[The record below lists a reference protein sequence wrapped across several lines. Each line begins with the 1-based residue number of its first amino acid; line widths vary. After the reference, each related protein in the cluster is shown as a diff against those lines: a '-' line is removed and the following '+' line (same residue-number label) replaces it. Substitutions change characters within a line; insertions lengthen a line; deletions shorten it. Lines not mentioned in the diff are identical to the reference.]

1 MQLTEFSSYQLFSL
15 PLCLRST
22 AEPLFGQDYD
32 KFNPQDYLHTYYSAD
47 TVGLHPIQLLTLKT
61 LHDFYQSYES
71 TEAKLKILDVGS
83 GPVIAQ
89 TISAAPYATEI
100 VLSEYAEANRAA
112 LLQWLNN
119 DPNAFDWTHII
130 KHIVVNL
137 EGKSEEEVPI
147 RAELVRKV
155 VKAVVHC
162 DVNQDPPIPSQYVGQ
177 YDIVTAFLCLTAACA
192 TREDYVAALVRL
204 HALLKSGGKIVL
216 YTTDRKEQVT
226 PTPTSYTVG
235 SQEFFELR
243 LSRDLISK
251 SLKEAGFCDIKVTV
265 LPRPNFGPDE
275 PNPDIVGF
283 NFITASKMN

>member
-1 MQLTEFSSYQLFSL
+1 MEIVPEFITYINI

-32 KFNPQDYLHTYYSAD
+32 KFNPQDYLHTYYGAD
-47 TVGLHPIQLLTLKT
+47 TLGLSPIHLLALKT
-61 LHDFYQSYES
+61 IHDFYQLYES

-83 GPVIAQ
+83 GPVISQ
-89 TISAAPYATEI
+89 TISAAPYAAEI
-100 VLSEYAEANRAA
+100 VLSEYTEANRAA
-112 LLQWLNN
+112 LSQWLNN
-119 DPNAFDWTHII
+119 DPNAFDWTHIF
-130 KHIVVNL
+130 KHVVVNL
-137 EGKSEEEVPI
+137 EGKSEKEVQV

-162 DVNQDPPIPSQYVGQ
+162 DVNCDPPIPSQYVDQ
-177 YDIVTAFLCLTAACA
+177 YDIVTAFLCLTAACT

-216 YTTDRKEQVT
+216 YNTDRKEQVT
-226 PTPTSYTVG
+226 STPTSYTVG
-235 SQEFFELR
+235 SLEFFELR

-265 LPRPNFGPDE
+265 LPRPNLGPDE
-275 PNPDIVGF
+275 PYPDIVGF
-283 NFITASKMN
+283 NVVTASK

>member
-1 MQLTEFSSYQLFSL
+1 MVN
-15 PLCLRST
+15 RST

-32 KFNPQDYLHTYYSAD
+32 KFNPQDYLHTYYGVD
-47 TVGLHPIQLLTLKT
+47 TLGLHPLQLSMLKT
-61 LHDFYQSYES
+61 LHDFYQSCES

-89 TISAAPYATEI
+89 TISAAPYAAEI
-100 VLSEYAEANRAA
+100 VLSEYVEANRAA

-137 EGKSEEEVPI
+137 EGKSEEEVQE

-162 DVNQDPPIPSQYVGQ
+162 DVNHDPPIPPEYVGQ
-177 YDIVTAFLCLTAACA
+177 YDIVTAFLCLSVACA
-192 TREDYVAALVRL
+192 TREDYIAALVRL

-216 YTTDRKEQVT
+216 LNLDRKEQDT
-226 PTPTSYTVG
+226 LTQGSYTVG
-235 SQEFFELR
+235 SQAFFELR
-243 LSRDLISK
+243 VSRDFIFK
-251 SLKEAGFCDIKVTV
+251 SLEQAGFCDIDVTIRS
-265 LPRPNFGPDE
+265 RPDPGPDE
-275 PNPDIVGF
+275 PDLDIVGF
-283 NFITASKMN
+283 SFITASKMN